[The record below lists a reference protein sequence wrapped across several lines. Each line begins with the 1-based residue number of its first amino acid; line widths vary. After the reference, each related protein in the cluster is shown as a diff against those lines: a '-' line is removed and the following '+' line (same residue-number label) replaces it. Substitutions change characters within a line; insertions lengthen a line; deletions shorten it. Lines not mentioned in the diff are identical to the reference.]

1 MKKIILL
8 LLLTFSLTLSQTTI
22 PKYEMRGVWIASLGI
37 DWPSNTGTTTT
48 VMNEQKNQLQTILN
62 SHRSY
67 GLNAVYFHIRPLC
80 DAAYKSSIE
89 PWSRFI
95 TGQQGAAPT
104 DPTYDP
110 LQFAIEESHKRGMEL
125 HAWLNPYRALQT
137 TGSVSS
143 LSPNHVIN
151 THPEWIIKCNGT
163 EYRFLNPGLPEVRN
177 YVTSIVM
184 DIARRYNVD
193 GIHFDDYFYP
203 YSEYGAFND
212 DAAFQLYP
220 NGFTDKASWRKNN
233 VNLLLK
239 MINDSLKAVKPYVK
253 FGVSPSGNP
262 SVNNSIFITP
272 ADWLK
277 GAYRDVNGI
286 LQQGDP
292 YIDYIMPQLYWVSY
306 NNQLGNWSG
315 TTFLNGRD
323 LYIGLPAYRYVESG
337 WSPGEISWEMKTN
350 RSTPTIKGGVF
361 FSSRSLI
368 SNLAGC
374 NDSLE
379 YNYHS
384 QPSVTPKMAWLPG
397 SNTQPNAP
405 TNLRYEYNLSTSNY
419 ELLWD
424 KPTATLNGD
433 TAVSYLVYRF
443 TSAQGNVNEQKNIF
457 GHTGVEF
464 LEPTYARFS
473 VTEGNYYGVTAFDR
487 YSNESSLSNIIM
499 FDTTGLI
506 PGSPNL
512 LTPANG
518 ANNLT
523 STTTLSWAAVPNSL
537 RYRVQI
543 ATDPLFTDIIYDL
556 REYRSTS
563 AVFSKIAA
571 SSTYYWRVRAYGFGG
586 GGEYSAIH
594 TFKSGIPSTP
604 TLLEPTHANLNVPL
618 NPTFK
623 WTSIDNAANY
633 KFQLATNSNFSTGVI
648 KDTTINDTT
657 IYVENLEPLKNHF
670 WRVAA
675 SNPIGT
681 SAWTQYFGFK
691 TGTTIVGTDEENV
704 NPANFKLDQNY
715 PNPFNPSTLINYE
728 VPAAG
733 LIRLSVFDV
742 MGREV
747 AELVNEMKTPGKYS
761 VEFNTSAYGENF
773 SSGVYFVELRS
784 GTFRSVKKLMF
795 LK

>member
-1 MKKIILL
+1 MKKTLL
-8 LLLTFSLTLSQTTI
+8 LLFVTFSIISAQTTI

-37 DWPSNTGTTTT
+37 DWPSSTGTTIS
-48 VMNEQKNQLQTILN
+48 VMNAQKTQLQTILD

-67 GLNAVYFHIRPLC
+67 GLNSVFFHIRPLC

-95 TGQQGAAPT
+95 TGQQGAAPA

-163 EYRFLNPGLPEVRN
+163 EYRFLNPGLPAVRN

-184 DIARRYNVD
+184 DIVRRYNVD

-203 YSEYGAFND
+203 YTEYGAFND

-220 NGFTDKASWRKNN
+220 NGFTDKSAWRKNN

-239 MINDSLKAVKPYVK
+239 MIDDSLKAVKPYVK

-262 SVNNSIFITP
+262 SVNNSIFCSP

-277 GAYRDVNGI
+277 GDYRDTTGVLHTGA
-286 LQQGDP
+286 P
-292 YIDYIMPQLYWVSY
+292 YIDYIMPQLYWVAY

-337 WSPGEISWEMKTN
+337 WSPGEISWELKTN
-350 RSTPTIKGGVF
+350 RTVSTIKGGVF
-361 FSSRSLI
+361 FSSKSLVN
-368 SNLAGC
+368 NLAGC

-379 YNYHS
+379 YNYYT

-397 SNTQPNAP
+397 SNTQLNPP
-405 TNLRYEYNLSTSNY
+405 TNLRYQYNLSNNSY
-419 ELLWD
+419 ELQWD
-424 KPTATLNGD
+424 KPTATVNGD

-443 TSAQGNVNEQKNIF
+443 TTSQGNVNEQKNIF
-457 GHTGVEF
+457 GQTGVEF
-464 LEPTYARFS
+464 LDPNYAKFS

-487 YSNESSLSNIIM
+487 YSNESVLSNVIL
-499 FDTTGLI
+499 FDTSGLV
-506 PGSPNL
+506 PGTPGL

-523 STTTLSWAAVPNSL
+523 STTTLSWSAVPNTL
-537 RYRVQI
+537 RYRVQV
-543 ATDPLFTDIIYDL
+543 ATDPSFTEIIYDL
-556 REYRSTS
+556 REYRGTS
-563 AVFSKIAA
+563 AVFARIAVGN
-571 SSTYYWRVRAYGFGG
+571 TYYWRVQAFSYGGS
-586 GGEYSAIH
+586 GEFSTVH
-594 TFKSGIPSTP
+594 TFKSGIPFTP
-604 TLLEPTHANLNVPL
+604 VLLEPTHANLNVPL

-623 WTSIDNAANY
+623 WTSIDNATSY
-633 KFQLATNSNFSTGVI
+633 KFQLATNSNFTTGVI
-648 KDTTINDTT
+648 KDTSLSDTT

-675 SNPIGT
+675 FNSIGT

-691 TGTTIVGTDEENV
+691 TGTTVVGTDETD
-704 NPANFKLDQNY
+704 PFPSQYKLDQNY
-715 PNPFNPSTLINYE
+715 PNPFNPSTVISYE
-728 VPAAG
+728 VPQTDRVT
-733 LIRLSVFDV
+733 LKVFDV

-747 AELVNEMKTPGKYS
+747 ALLVDEVRSPGKYS
-761 VEFNTSAYGENF
+761 IEFNTNSYNENF